1 MHEVDVIYRMRERLE
16 PIALAVSLPQL
27 VQEDLDRLE
36 EIQQQIEQNT
46 DLDRFLELDR
56 TFHLGTYAGCQVDP
70 LNAIVTRLWN
80 STQHYRRAFV
90 SLGGQGRMWVVNAE
104 HRLLLDAIVRRDSV
118 DAERFLEGHI
128 RRTRIELSHHPALF
142 DTN

>member
-56 TFHLGTYAGCQVDP
+56 TFHLARTPA
-70 LNAIVTRLWN
+70 ARSTRLTRSSPDCGTRP
-80 STQHYRRAFV
+80 STTAARSSRSVARAACG
-90 SLGGQGRMWVVNAE
+90 S
-104 HRLLLDAIVRRDSV
+104 
-118 DAERFLEGHI
+118 
-128 RRTRIELSHHPALF
+128 
-142 DTN
+142 